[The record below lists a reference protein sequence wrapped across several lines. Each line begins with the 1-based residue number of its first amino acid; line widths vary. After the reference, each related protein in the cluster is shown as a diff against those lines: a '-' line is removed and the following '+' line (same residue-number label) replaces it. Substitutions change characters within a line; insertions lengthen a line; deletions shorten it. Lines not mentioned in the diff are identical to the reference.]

1 MITTRIGGLAV
12 ALLAAGALVAG
23 CGSSSDTASDAKST
37 AETTAKADTAAK
49 TDTST
54 DQKVGG
60 MATCDAAS
68 IEKAAQNS
76 PGFENQKVTLED
88 SSSFECSDGWA
99 YAFINAGTGDEA
111 VTGTV
116 VFEAEGQ
123 FWIPKDRTT
132 VCKAPGDQVP
142 AAIYQPACETN

>member
-1 MITTRIGGLAV
+1 MTTSRIGGLVV

-23 CGSSSDTASDAKST
+23 CGSSSDTASD
-37 AETTAKADTAAK
+37 TTAKAETA
-49 TDTST
+49 TSSTST

-60 MATCDAAS
+60 TATCDAAA
-68 IEKAAQNS
+68 IEKAAQDS
-76 PGFENQKVTLED
+76 PGYENQKVVLED
-88 SSSFECSDGWA
+88 SSSFECADGWA
-99 YAFINAGTGDEA
+99 YAFITAGTGDEA

-123 FWIPKDRTT
+123 FWIPKDRAT

-142 AAIYQPACETN
+142 AAIYEPACETN

>member
-1 MITTRIGGLAV
+1 MTTSRIGAIAV

-23 CGSSSDTASDAKST
+23 CGSSSDTASD
-37 AETTAKADTAAK
+37 TTAKAETA
-49 TDTST
+49 TSSTST

-60 MATCDAAS
+60 TATCDAAA
-68 IEKAAQNS
+68 IEKAAQGS
-76 PGFENQKVTLED
+76 PGYENQKVVLED
-88 SSSFECSDGWA
+88 SSSFKCADGWA

-123 FWIPKDRTT
+123 FWIPKDRAT

-142 AAIYQPACETN
+142 AAIYEPACETN

>member
-1 MITTRIGGLAV
+1 MTTSRIGGLVV

-23 CGSSSDTASDAKST
+23 CGSSSDTASD
-37 AETTAKADTAAK
+37 TTAKAETA
-49 TDTST
+49 TNSTST
-54 DQKVGG
+54 DQRVGG
-60 MATCDAAS
+60 TATCDAAA
-68 IEKAAQNS
+68 IEKAAQDS
-76 PGFENQKVTLED
+76 PGYENQKVVLED
-88 SSSFECSDGWA
+88 SSSFECADGWA

-123 FWIPKDRTT
+123 FWIPKDRAT

-142 AAIYQPACETN
+142 AAIYEPACETN

>member
-1 MITTRIGGLAV
+1 MTTSRIGGLVV

-23 CGSSSDTASDAKST
+23 CGSSSDTASD
-37 AETTAKADTAAK
+37 TTAKAETA
-49 TDTST
+49 TSSTST
-54 DQKVGG
+54 DQNVGG
-60 MATCDAAS
+60 TATCDAAA
-68 IEKAAQNS
+68 IEKAAQDS
-76 PGFENQKVTLED
+76 PGYENQKVVLED
-88 SSSFECSDGWA
+88 SSSFECADGWA

-123 FWIPKDRTT
+123 FWIPKDRAT

-142 AAIYQPACETN
+142 AAIYEPACETN

>member
-23 CGSSSDTASDAKST
+23 CGSSSDTASD
-37 AETTAKADTAAK
+37 TTAKAETA
-49 TDTST
+49 TSSTST

-60 MATCDAAS
+60 TATCDAAA
-68 IEKAAQNS
+68 IEKAAQGS
-76 PGFENQKVTLED
+76 PGYENQKVVLED
-88 SSSFECSDGWA
+88 SSSFKCADGWA

-123 FWIPKDRTT
+123 FWIPKDRAT

-142 AAIYQPACETN
+142 AAIYEPACETN

>member
-1 MITTRIGGLAV
+1 MTTSRIGGLVV

-23 CGSSSDTASDAKST
+23 CGSSSDTASD
-37 AETTAKADTAAK
+37 TTAKAETASSS
-49 TDTST
+49 TST

-60 MATCDAAS
+60 TATCDAAA
-68 IEKAAQNS
+68 IEKAAQGS
-76 PGFENQKVTLED
+76 PGYENQKVVLED
-88 SSSFECSDGWA
+88 SSSFECADGWA

-123 FWIPKDRTT
+123 FWIPKDRAT

-142 AAIYQPACETN
+142 AAIYEPACETN

>member
-1 MITTRIGGLAV
+1 MTTSRIGGLAV

-23 CGSSSDTASDAKST
+23 CGSSSDTASD
-37 AETTAKADTAAK
+37 TTAKADTATAV
-49 TDTST
+49 DTST
-54 DQKVGG
+54 GQKVGG
-60 MATCDAAS
+60 TATCDAAS
-68 IEKAAQNS
+68 IEKAAQDS
-76 PGFENQKVTLED
+76 PGFENQKITLED
-88 SSSFECSDGWA
+88 SSSFKCANGWA

-111 VTGTV
+111 ITATV

-123 FWIPKDRTT
+123 FWIPKDRAK

>member
-1 MITTRIGGLAV
+1 MNTSRIGGLAV

-23 CGSSSDTASDAKST
+23 CGSSSDTASD
-37 AETTAKADTAAK
+37 TTAKADTATTATTG
-49 TDTST
+49 TDTG
-54 DQKVGG
+54 QKVGG

-68 IEKAAQNS
+68 IEKAAQNT
-76 PGFENQKVTLED
+76 PGYENQKVTLED
-88 SSSFECSDGWA
+88 SSSFKCADGWA
-99 YAFINAGTGDEA
+99 YAFINAGTGDQA

-123 FWIPKDRTT
+123 FWIPKDRAK

>member
-1 MITTRIGGLAV
+1 VV

-23 CGSSSDTASDAKST
+23 CGSSSDTASD
-37 AETTAKADTAAK
+37 TTAKAETASSS
-49 TDTST
+49 TST
-54 DQKVGG
+54 DQRVGG
-60 MATCDAAS
+60 TATCDAAA
-68 IEKAAQNS
+68 IEKAAQGS
-76 PGFENQKVTLED
+76 PGYENQKVVLED
-88 SSSFECSDGWA
+88 SSSFECADGWA

-123 FWIPKDRTT
+123 FWIPKDRAT

>member
-1 MITTRIGGLAV
+1 MKTTRIGGLAV

-23 CGSSSDTASDAKST
+23 CGSSSDTASD
-37 AETTAKADTAAK
+37 TTAKADTTTQAA
-49 TDTST
+49 TST
-54 DQKVGG
+54 GQKVGG
-60 MATCDAAS
+60 TATCDAAA

-76 PGFENQKVTLED
+76 PGFENQKVVLED
-88 SSSFECSDGWA
+88 SSSLEGADGWA

-123 FWIPKDRTT
+123 FWIPKDRAT

>member
-1 MITTRIGGLAV
+1 MITSRIGGLVV

-23 CGSSSDTASDAKST
+23 CGSSSDTASD
-37 AETTAKADTAAK
+37 TTAKAETA
-49 TDTST
+49 TSSTST

-60 MATCDAAS
+60 TATCDAAA
-68 IEKAAQNS
+68 IEKAAQGS
-76 PGFENQKVTLED
+76 PGYENQKVVLED
-88 SSSFECSDGWA
+88 SSSFECADGWA

-123 FWIPKDRTT
+123 FWIPKDRAT

-142 AAIYQPACETN
+142 AAIYEPACETN

>member
-1 MITTRIGGLAV
+1 MNTTRIGGLAV

-23 CGSSSDTASDAKST
+23 CGSSSDTASD
-37 AETTAKADTAAK
+37 TTAKADTTATAT

-54 DQKVGG
+54 GQKVGG
-60 MATCDAAS
+60 TATCDAAS
-68 IEKAAQNS
+68 IEKAAQDS
-76 PGFENQKVTLED
+76 PGFENQKVVLED
-88 SSSFECSDGWA
+88 STSFECADGWA

-123 FWIPKDRTT
+123 FWIPKDRAT

>member
-1 MITTRIGGLAV
+1 MTTTRIGGLAV

-23 CGSSSDTASDAKST
+23 CGSSSDTASD
-37 AETTAKADTAAK
+37 TTAKADTA
-49 TDTST
+49 TSG
-54 DQKVGG
+54 KVGG
-60 MATCDAAS
+60 TATCDAAS

-76 PGFENQKVTLED
+76 PGLEGQKVTLED
-88 SSSFECSDGWA
+88 SSSFKCADGWA

-111 VTGTV
+111 VTATV

-123 FWIPKDRTT
+123 FWIPKDRST

>member
-1 MITTRIGGLAV
+1 MTTSRIGAIAV
-12 ALLAAGALVAG
+12 AILAAGMLVAG
-23 CGSSSDTASDAKST
+23 CGSSSDTASD
-37 AETTAKADTAAK
+37 TTAKAETA
-49 TDTST
+49 TSSTST

-60 MATCDAAS
+60 TATCDAAA
-68 IEKAAQNS
+68 IEKAAQGS
-76 PGFENQKVTLED
+76 PGYENQKVVLED
-88 SSSFECSDGWA
+88 SSSFKCADGWA

-123 FWIPKDRTT
+123 FWIPKDRAT

-142 AAIYQPACETN
+142 AAIYEPACETN

>member
-23 CGSSSDTASDAKST
+23 CGSSSDTASD
-37 AETTAKADTAAK
+37 TTAKADTTAT

-54 DQKVGG
+54 GQKVGG
-60 MATCDAAS
+60 TATCDAAS
-68 IEKAAQNS
+68 IEKAAQDS
-76 PGFENQKVTLED
+76 PGYENQKVVLED
-88 SSSFECSDGWA
+88 STSFECADGWA

-123 FWIPKDRTT
+123 FWIPKDRAT

>member
-1 MITTRIGGLAV
+1 MTTSRIGGLVV

-23 CGSSSDTASDAKST
+23 CGSSSDTASD
-37 AETTAKADTAAK
+37 TTAKAETA
-49 TDTST
+49 TSSTST

-60 MATCDAAS
+60 TATCDAAA
-68 IEKAAQNS
+68 IEKAAQDS
-76 PGFENQKVTLED
+76 PGYENQKVVLED
-88 SSSFECSDGWA
+88 SSSFKCADGWA

-123 FWIPKDRTT
+123 FWIPKDRAT

>member
-1 MITTRIGGLAV
+1 MTTSRIGGLVV

-23 CGSSSDTASDAKST
+23 CGSSSDTASD
-37 AETTAKADTAAK
+37 TTAKAETA
-49 TDTST
+49 TSSTST

-60 MATCDAAS
+60 TATCDAAA
-68 IEKAAQNS
+68 IEKAAQDS
-76 PGFENQKVTLED
+76 PGYENQKVVLED
-88 SSSFECSDGWA
+88 SSSFECADGWA

-123 FWIPKDRTT
+123 FWIPKDRAT

-142 AAIYQPACETN
+142 AAIYEPACETN

>member
-1 MITTRIGGLAV
+1 MITSRIGALAAA
-12 ALLAAGALVAG
+12 ALLSAAVLAG
-23 CGSSSDTASDAKST
+23 CGSSSDTAASGD
-37 AETTAKADTAAK
+37 TTAPV
-49 TDTST
+49 ST
-54 DQKVGG
+54 GEKVGG
-60 MATCDAAS
+60 TATCDAAS
-68 IEKAAQNS
+68 IEKAAQDS

-88 SSSFECSDGWA
+88 SSSFKCADGWA
-99 YAFINAGTGDEA
+99 YAFINAGTGEEA

-123 FWIPKDRTT
+123 FWIPKDRAT

>member
-1 MITTRIGGLAV
+1 MTTSRIGGLVV

-23 CGSSSDTASDAKST
+23 CGSSSDTASD
-37 AETTAKADTAAK
+37 TTAKAETASSS
-49 TDTST
+49 TST
-54 DQKVGG
+54 DQRVGG
-60 MATCDAAS
+60 TATCDAAA
-68 IEKAAQNS
+68 IEKAAQGS
-76 PGFENQKVTLED
+76 PGYENQKVVLED
-88 SSSFECSDGWA
+88 SSSFECADGWA

-123 FWIPKDRTT
+123 FWIPKDRAT

-142 AAIYQPACETN
+142 AAIYEPACETN

>member
-1 MITTRIGGLAV
+1 MTTSRIGGLVV

-23 CGSSSDTASDAKST
+23 CGSSSDTASD
-37 AETTAKADTAAK
+37 TTAKAETA
-49 TDTST
+49 TSSTGT

-60 MATCDAAS
+60 TATCDAAA
-68 IEKAAQNS
+68 IEKAAQDS
-76 PGFENQKVTLED
+76 PGYENQKVVLED
-88 SSSFECSDGWA
+88 SSSFECADGWA

-123 FWIPKDRTT
+123 FWIPKDRAT

-142 AAIYQPACETN
+142 AAIYEPACETN

>member
-1 MITTRIGGLAV
+1 MTTSRIGGLVV

-23 CGSSSDTASDAKST
+23 CGSSSDTASD
-37 AETTAKADTAAK
+37 TTAKAETA
-49 TDTST
+49 TSSTST

-60 MATCDAAS
+60 TATCDAAA
-68 IEKAAQNS
+68 IEKAAQGS
-76 PGFENQKVTLED
+76 PGYENQKVVLED
-88 SSSFECSDGWA
+88 SSSFKCADGWA

-123 FWIPKDRTT
+123 FWIPKDRAT
-132 VCKAPGDQVP
+132 VCKAPGEQVP
-142 AAIYQPACETN
+142 AAIYEPACETN

>member
-1 MITTRIGGLAV
+1 MTTSRIGGLVV

-23 CGSSSDTASDAKST
+23 CGSSSDTASD
-37 AETTAKADTAAK
+37 TTAKAETA
-49 TDTST
+49 TSSTST

-60 MATCDAAS
+60 TATCDAAA
-68 IEKAAQNS
+68 IEKAAQDS
-76 PGFENQKVTLED
+76 PGYENQKVVLED
-88 SSSFECSDGWA
+88 SSSFKCADGWA

-123 FWIPKDRTT
+123 FWIPKDRAT

-142 AAIYQPACETN
+142 AAIYEPACETN

>member
-1 MITTRIGGLAV
+1 MTTSRIGGLAV

-23 CGSSSDTASDAKST
+23 CGSSSDTASD
-37 AETTAKADTAAK
+37 TTAKADTATAV
-49 TDTST
+49 DTST
-54 DQKVGG
+54 GQKVGG
-60 MATCDAAS
+60 TATCDAAS
-68 IEKAAQNS
+68 IEKAAQDS
-76 PGFENQKVTLED
+76 PGFENQKITLED
-88 SSSFECSDGWA
+88 SSSFKCADGWA

-111 VTGTV
+111 ITATV

-123 FWIPKDRTT
+123 FWIPKDRAK

>member
-1 MITTRIGGLAV
+1 MTTSRIGGLVV

-23 CGSSSDTASDAKST
+23 CGSSSDTASD
-37 AETTAKADTAAK
+37 TTAKAETA
-49 TDTST
+49 TSSTST

-60 MATCDAAS
+60 TATCDAAA
-68 IEKAAQNS
+68 IEKAAQGS
-76 PGFENQKVTLED
+76 PGYENQKVVLED
-88 SSSFECSDGWA
+88 SSSFECADGWA

-123 FWIPKDRTT
+123 FWIPKDRAT

-142 AAIYQPACETN
+142 AAIYEPACETN

>member
-1 MITTRIGGLAV
+1 MTTSRIGGLVV

-23 CGSSSDTASDAKST
+23 CGSSSDTASD
-37 AETTAKADTAAK
+37 TTAKAETA
-49 TDTST
+49 TSSTST

-60 MATCDAAS
+60 TATCDAAA
-68 IEKAAQNS
+68 IEKAAQDS
-76 PGFENQKVTLED
+76 PGYENQKVVLED
-88 SSSFECSDGWA
+88 SSSFECADGWA

-123 FWIPKDRTT
+123 FWIPKDRAT
-132 VCKAPGDQVP
+132 VCKAPGYQVP
-142 AAIYQPACETN
+142 AAIYEPACETN

>member
-1 MITTRIGGLAV
+1 MTTSRIGGLVV

-23 CGSSSDTASDAKST
+23 CGSSSDTASD
-37 AETTAKADTAAK
+37 TTAKAETA
-49 TDTST
+49 TSSTST

-60 MATCDAAS
+60 TATCDAAA
-68 IEKAAQNS
+68 IEKAAQGS
-76 PGFENQKVTLED
+76 PGYENQKVVLED
-88 SSSFECSDGWA
+88 SSSFKCADGWA

-123 FWIPKDRTT
+123 FWIPKDRAT

-142 AAIYQPACETN
+142 AAIYEPACETN

>member
-1 MITTRIGGLAV
+1 MTTSRIGGLVV

-23 CGSSSDTASDAKST
+23 CGSSSDTASD
-37 AETTAKADTAAK
+37 TTAKAETA
-49 TDTST
+49 TSSTST

-60 MATCDAAS
+60 TATCDAAA
-68 IEKAAQNS
+68 IEKAAQDS
-76 PGFENQKVTLED
+76 PGYENQKVVLED
-88 SSSFECSDGWA
+88 SSSFECADGWA

-123 FWIPKDRTT
+123 FWIPKDRAT